1 VRRVTWLLVVTICL
15 VAPACSD
22 DDDAAESALRSTTT
36 SEPVVSRVGPVAI
49 GTFVLTGA
57 VEATG
62 PFEIIYSRDE
72 AQNATCQSIAAAEA
86 TSFIVP
92 VPTANGDLRLSWR
105 AAVDDWTGPGT
116 YDLAKL
122 ETVAADA
129 RSTPDAER
137 VRYSSGAGTTATLE
151 VTADNSGS
159 FTFAGLR
166 DRDGAELSGRVDWT
180 CTIR

>member
-1 VRRVTWLLVVTICL
+1 MRRLAVLAVVVSCL
-15 VAPACSD
+15 VGTACSGG
-22 DDDAAESALRSTTT
+22 DDDAEGPSTTT
-36 SEPVVSRVGPVAI
+36 TTAIVSREGPVAI
-49 GTFVLTGA
+49 GVFSLTGA
-57 VEATG
+57 VEAEG
-62 PFEIIYSRDE
+62 PFEVIYSRDE

-116 YDLAKL
+116 YDLAQL
-122 ETVAADA
+122 ETVSADVQTA
-129 RSTPDAER
+129 PDTEA
-137 VRYSSGAGTTATLE
+137 VRYTSGEGTTATLE
-151 VTADNSGS
+151 VTPENTGS

-166 DRDGAELSGRVDWT
+166 DQAGAELAGRFDWT